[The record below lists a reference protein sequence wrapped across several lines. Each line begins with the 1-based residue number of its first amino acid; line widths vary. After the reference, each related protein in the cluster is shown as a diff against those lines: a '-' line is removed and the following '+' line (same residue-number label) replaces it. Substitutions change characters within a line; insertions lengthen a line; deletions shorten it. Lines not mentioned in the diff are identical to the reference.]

1 MYDMIVD
8 IKQYKLQRDFRGVIS
23 HWKHMPLKT
32 NTAQKQHNTVQ
43 YSHTSKCILDTH

>member
-43 YSHTSKCILDTH
+43 YSHTSNCILDTH